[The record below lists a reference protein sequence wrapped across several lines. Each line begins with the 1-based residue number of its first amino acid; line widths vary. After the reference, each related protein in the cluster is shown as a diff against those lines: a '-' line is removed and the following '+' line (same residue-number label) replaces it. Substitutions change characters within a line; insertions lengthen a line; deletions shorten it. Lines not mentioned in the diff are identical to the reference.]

1 MIQREVLAVSIVL
14 MGLLAIVFAWVAAS
28 ARVLATNYGP
38 IVSSAYHLRRWLFG
52 IAAVILIAANYRT
65 LGELP
70 YVSTLAPPVGAVR
83 TVQVTGQQWSW
94 KIVPNTFVVGQT
106 AEFHVTG
113 LDVNHG
119 FGLYG
124 PDMRIVAETQAM
136 PGFTNVLRYTF
147 TRPGV
152 YHVLCLEYCGL
163 GHHDMSAQIE
173 VAAH

>member
-1 MIQREVLAVSIVL
+1 MIQREVLTVSVVL
-14 MGLLAIVFAWVAAS
+14 MGLLAILFAWVATS
-28 ARVLATNYGP
+28 ARGLATDYGP
-38 IVSSAYHLRRWLFG
+38 IVSSAYRLRSWLFG
-52 IAAVILIAANYRT
+52 IAAIILIAANYRT

-70 YVSTLAPPVGAVR
+70 YPSSLPPPAGAIQ
-83 TVQVTGQQWSW
+83 TVHVTGQQWSW
-94 KIVPNTFVVGQT
+94 TIVPDRFVVGQT

-113 LDVNHG
+113 ADVNHG

-147 TRPGV
+147 TRPGT

-163 GHHDMSAQIE
+163 GHHDMNTQIV